1 MKMAILT
8 MDFLQW
14 PVHNYWQQY
23 RYIWREGD
31 YHMLL
36 ITDLGCDR
44 HNLRQVTLSGVEA
57 DLMTDVLYNLSNDG
71 EFHTYIC
78 ECGHTHR
85 ISFNMQKEKLFRL
98 SDMFSKK
105 VRRSERQKPG
115 PARANRGNVNNV
127 MKG

>member
-1 MKMAILT
+1 MLT
-8 MDFLQW
+8 
-14 PVHNYWQQY
+14 
-23 RYIWREGD
+23 
-31 YHMLL
+31 

-44 HNLRQVTLSGVEA
+44 HNLRHVTLSGVEA
-57 DLMTDVLYNLSNDG
+57 ELMTDVLYNLSNDG

-85 ISFNMQKEKLFRL
+85 IRFNMQKEKLFRL

-115 PARANRGNVNNV
+115 PGRASQGDFNNV

>member
-1 MKMAILT
+1 MLT
-8 MDFLQW
+8 
-14 PVHNYWQQY
+14 
-23 RYIWREGD
+23 
-31 YHMLL
+31 

-57 DLMTDVLYNLSNDG
+57 EMMTDVLYNLTHDG

-85 ISFNMQKEKLFRL
+85 ISFNIQKEKLFRL
-98 SDMFSKK
+98 SAMFSKK
-105 VRRSERQKPG
+105 VRRSERQNPG
-115 PARANRGNVNNV
+115 PGWANRENFNNV

>member
-1 MKMAILT
+1 MLT
-8 MDFLQW
+8 
-14 PVHNYWQQY
+14 
-23 RYIWREGD
+23 
-31 YHMLL
+31 

-44 HNLRQVTLSGVEA
+44 HNLRHVTLSGVEA
-57 DLMTDVLYNLSNDG
+57 ELMTDVLYNLSNDG

-105 VRRSERQKPG
+105 VRRSERQKSGPG
-115 PARANRGNVNNV
+115 RVSRGNFNNV

>member
-1 MKMAILT
+1 MLT
-8 MDFLQW
+8 
-14 PVHNYWQQY
+14 
-23 RYIWREGD
+23 
-31 YHMLL
+31 

-44 HNLRQVTLSGVEA
+44 HKLRQVTLSGVEA
-57 DLMTDVLYNLSNDG
+57 ELISDVLYNLSNDG

-85 ISFNMQKEKLFRL
+85 ISFNMQQEKLFRL

-115 PARANRGNVNNV
+115 PGRVNREIFDNV

>member
-1 MKMAILT
+1 
-8 MDFLQW
+8 
-14 PVHNYWQQY
+14 
-23 RYIWREGD
+23 
-31 YHMLL
+31 MLM

-44 HNLRQVTLSGVEA
+44 HNLRHVTLSGVEA
-57 DLMTDVLYNLSNDG
+57 ELMTDVLYNLSNYG
-71 EFHTYIC
+71 EFHNYIC

-85 ISFNMQKEKLFRL
+85 IRFNMQKEKLIRL

-115 PARANRGNVNNV
+115 PGRASRGNFNNV

>member
-1 MKMAILT
+1 MLT
-8 MDFLQW
+8 
-14 PVHNYWQQY
+14 
-23 RYIWREGD
+23 
-31 YHMLL
+31 

-44 HNLRQVTLSGVEA
+44 HNRRQVTLNGVEA
-57 DLMTDVLYNLSNDG
+57 EMMTDVLYNLTNDG
-71 EFHTYIC
+71 DFHTYIC

-85 ISFNMQKEKLFRL
+85 ISFKSQEEKLFRL

-115 PARANRGNVNNV
+115 PGRASRGDFNNV